1 MSNLTEAERKEL
13 QEAIRAYIHRRMER
27 SNRNDI

>member
-13 QEAIRAYIHRRMER
+13 QEAIRTYIRRRKEEEQ
-27 SNRNDI
+27 SK